1 MIKEYPA
8 CPFCMNAPRYLAFQE
23 GFHAEAVICDTCKFS
38 LPPDTWCNRVEQ
50 YVHAG
55 YVSVSALECLAEV
68 TNENMQA
75 VFDFTIAWIC
85 LVVLRQKCFLESRRN
100 KRIIRALAG
109 K

>member
-68 TNENMQA
+68 TNENMA
-75 VFDFTIAWIC
+75 SSIRLYNRVDLPRCITTEVF
-85 LVVLRQKCFLESRRN
+85 LRKQKE
-100 KRIIRALAG
+100 
-109 K
+109 